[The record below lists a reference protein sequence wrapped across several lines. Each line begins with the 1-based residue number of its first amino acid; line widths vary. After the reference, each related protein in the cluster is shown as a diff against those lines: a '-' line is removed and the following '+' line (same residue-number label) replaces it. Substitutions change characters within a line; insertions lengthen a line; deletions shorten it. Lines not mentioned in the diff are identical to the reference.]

1 MKDRIVIRGAR
12 QHNLKGLDLD
22 LPRRAVIVVTGPSG
36 SGKSS
41 LAFDTVYAEGQRR
54 YVESLSTY
62 AKQFLDRMEKPDVD
76 RVEGISP
83 AVAIEQR
90 NPTKTSRS
98 TVGTATEVYDYL
110 RLLWARVGRT
120 FCPGRPGH
128 PCGREVRPDTVQ
140 SATDAV
146 LALPAGTRAM
156 VAFPLP
162 RSARLTH
169 ALVVENLRAMG
180 FVRVLADGRELHLDE
195 LPDGA
200 DLTAAD
206 ELLVVVDRVRVDAAD
221 ASRLAD
227 SLQMAFSEGEGEAVV
242 VPVGLDRLRFT
253 ERFRC
258 PDHPEIEFATP
269 TPQLFSFNNPYGSC
283 PECTGFGAVLRLDD
297 SLIVCNPSRSL
308 AEGAVDPWRMPRY
321 ETRRKKLYDF
331 ARREG
336 LSPDTP
342 WTELPEEFRGKVLHG
357 ARGFQ
362 GVHDFFEELEE
373 KRYKQYVRVFIRQ
386 YQTAQTCPVCNGA
399 KLRPGALWVRVAGMS
414 IADASQLPLTR
425 LRPWVRALRDG
436 ARTDE
441 VGSIAACP
449 RAGGSGA
456 AGSGDGSVDDRSM
469 AGGSVDG
476 GSAEGGSI
484 DGGSIDGGSVDGGSV
499 DSGSMEARSMDG
511 GAVEDRST
519 HSHPTDPS
527 STGRRS
533 TDDESGAIG
542 RAALTE
548 QERAIAETILKEL
561 DARVGFLDDVGLGY
575 LTLDR
580 QTRTLSG
587 GEAQRITLA
596 NSLGSRLVDTLYVL
610 DEPTIGLHPADN
622 DRLLRLLVR
631 LREHGNTVLVVE
643 HDPEAMRLADWLV
656 ELGPGSGERGG
667 ELVFAG
673 TLDEILRADTL
684 TGRYLS
690 GREEIALPA
699 RRRHVRGPR
708 IRLEGAREHN
718 LRGDAVDVP
727 LGALTVV
734 TGVSGSGKSTLV
746 HDVLYR
752 AVERE
757 LSGGETSA
765 KRHLGEAVGAFDRI
779 GGVGLVREVV
789 LVDQSPIGR
798 TPRSNPVTYIK
809 AWDEVRRIYS
819 SLSEARKRGFGP
831 GHFSFNVAGGRCEA
845 CKGEGQVQVE
855 MVFMADVF
863 VPCEVCQG
871 ARFRPEVLEVRYRNA
886 SVRDVLDMTV
896 DEAIRFFLQED
907 RLGQTLWHLQQ
918 VGLGYLRLGQPAP
931 TLSGGEAQRIKIA
944 RELAQGARKGGK
956 KLYILDEPTTGL
968 HMDDIRKLL
977 RVLGDL
983 VDAGH
988 TVLLIEHNLDVIK
1001 TADWVVDLG
1010 PGAGPDGGRVV
1021 AMGTPEQV
1029 AAVPE
1034 SLTGQ
1039 WLRPL
1044 LERRAVAAA
1053 SAE

>member
-1 MKDRIVIRGAR
+1 MKDKIVIRGAR
-12 QHNLKGLDLD
+12 QHNLKNLDLD
-22 LPRRAVIVVTGPSG
+22 LPRRSVIVVTGPSG

-98 TVGTATEVYDYL
+98 TVGTATEVFDYL

-120 FCPGRPGH
+120 FCPGDGH
-128 PCGREVRPDTVQ
+128 APCGREIRPDTVQ

-146 LALPAGTRAM
+146 LRLPEGTRLM
-156 VAFPLP
+156 VGFPLP

-169 ALVVENLRAMG
+169 ALVVENLRALG
-180 FVRVLADGRELHLDE
+180 FLRVLADGRELHLDDV
-195 LPDGA
+195 PAQGA
-200 DLTAAD
+200 NVDLTAAQ
-206 ELLVVVDRVRVDAAD
+206 ELVVVVDRLRVDPEE
-221 ASRLAD
+221 SGRVAD
-227 SLQMAFSEGEGEAVV
+227 SLQTAFAEGEGEAVV
-242 VPVGLDRLRFT
+242 VPVGGATLRFT

-258 PDHPEIEFATP
+258 PDHPHIEFANP
-269 TPQLFSFNNPYGSC
+269 SPQLFSFNNPYGSC
-283 PECTGFGAVLRLDD
+283 PECTGFGAVLQFDD
-297 SLIVCNPSRSL
+297 SLIICNPQRSL

-321 ETRRKKLYDF
+321 ETRRKQLYNF
-331 ARREG
+331 ARTEG
-336 LSPDTP
+336 VSVDTP
-342 WTELPEEFRGKVLHG
+342 WSELPEAFREKVLHG
-357 ARGFQ
+357 TRGFQ
-362 GVHDFFEELEE
+362 GVYSFFDDLDE
-373 KRYKQYVRVFIRQ
+373 KRYKQYIRVFIRQ

-399 KLRPGALWVRVAGMS
+399 KLRPEALWVRVGGRT
-414 IADASQLPLTR
+414 IADVSAFPLTR
-425 LRPWVRALRDG
+425 LRPWLAALRDESG
-436 ARTDE
+436 TTADGE
-441 VGSIAACP
+441 ACP
-449 RAGGSGA
+449 
-456 AGSGDGSVDDRSM
+456 DR
-469 AGGSVDG
+469 
-476 GSAEGGSI
+476 
-484 DGGSIDGGSVDGGSV
+484 
-499 DSGSMEARSMDG
+499 
-511 GAVEDRST
+511 
-519 HSHPTDPS
+519 P
-527 STGRRS
+527 
-533 TDDESGAIG
+533 
-542 RAALTE
+542 LTE
-548 QERAIAETILKEL
+548 QERAIADSILKEL

-643 HDPEAMRLADWLV
+643 HDPDAMRLADWLV

-667 ELVFAG
+667 QLVFSGSLEDLLQA
-673 TLDEILRADTL
+673 ETL

-690 GREEIALPA
+690 GREEIPIPA
-699 RRRHVRGPR
+699 RRRHTAGPK

-718 LRGDAVDVP
+718 LRGDRVEIPV
-727 LGALTVV
+727 GAMTAV

-752 AVERE
+752 ALERE
-757 LSGGETSA
+757 LGGGESSA
-765 KRHLGEAVGAFDRI
+765 KRHLGETVGAYDRL
-779 GGVGLVREVV
+779 GGTGLIKEVV

-819 SLSEARKRGFGP
+819 SLPEARKRGFGP
-831 GHFSFNVAGGRCEA
+831 GHFSFNVTGGRCEA

-863 VPCEVCQG
+863 VPCEVCNG
-871 ARFRPEVLEVRYRNA
+871 ARFKPEVLEVRYRNA
-886 SVRDVLDMTV
+886 SVKDVLEMTI
-896 DEAIRFFLQED
+896 DGAIRFFLQED
-907 RLGQTLWHLQQ
+907 RLGQALWHLQQ

-944 RELAQGARKGGK
+944 RELSQGARRGGK

-968 HMDDIRKLL
+968 HLDDIKKLL

-1001 TADWVVDLG
+1001 TADWIVDLG

-1021 AMGTPEQV
+1021 AMGTPEDVAQV
-1029 AAVPE
+1029 QE
-1034 SLTGQ
+1034 SLTGEY
-1039 WLRPL
+1039 LRRIL
-1044 LERRAVAAA
+1044 AERKMAAA
-1053 SAE
+1053 L

>member
-12 QHNLKGLDLD
+12 QHNLKNLDLD
-22 LPRRAVIVVTGPSG
+22 LPRRAVVVVTGPSG

-62 AKQFLDRMEKPDVD
+62 AKQFLERMEKPDVD

-98 TVGTATEVYDYL
+98 TVGTATEVHDYL

-120 FCPGRPGH
+120 FCPGPHPGE

-146 LALPAGTRAM
+146 AALPAGTRAL
-156 VAFPLP
+156 VCFPLP
-162 RSARLTH
+162 RSARVTH
-169 ALVVENLRAMG
+169 ALVAENLRALG
-180 FVRVLADGRELHLDE
+180 FLRVRADGRELHLDE
-195 LPDGA
+195 LPDGV
-200 DLTAAD
+200 DFTAAG
-206 ELLVVVDRVRVDAAD
+206 ELLVVVDRVRVDGEER
-221 ASRLAD
+221 SRLAD
-227 SLQMAFSEGEGEAVV
+227 SVQQAFTEGEGEAVV
-242 VPVGLDRLRFT
+242 VPVGGVPLRFT

-283 PECTGFGAVLRLDD
+283 PECTGFGAVLRFDE
-297 SLIVCNPSRSL
+297 SLIVCNPGRSL
-308 AEGAVDPWRMPRY
+308 REGAVDPWRMPRY
-321 ETRRKKLYDF
+321 EGRRKKLADF

-336 LSPDTP
+336 VSQDVP
-342 WTELPEEFRGKVLHG
+342 WRELPEAFRHAVLHG
-357 ARGFQ
+357 TRGFQ
-362 GVHDFFEELEE
+362 GVYAFFEDLEE
-373 KRYKQYVRVFIRQ
+373 KRYKQYIRVFLRQ
-386 YQTAQTCPVCNGA
+386 YQSAQTCPVCGGA
-399 KLRPGALWVRVAGMS
+399 KLRQEALRVRVAGRT
-414 IADASQLPLTR
+414 IAEVSELPLAR
-425 LRPWVRALRDG
+425 LRPWLDALGDAAGPGDAECPAVPLSPAER
-436 ARTDE
+436 E
-441 VGSIAACP
+441 IAA
-449 RAGGSGA
+449 
-456 AGSGDGSVDDRSM
+456 
-469 AGGSVDG
+469 
-476 GSAEGGSI
+476 SI
-484 DGGSIDGGSVDGGSV
+484 L
-499 DSGSMEARSMDG
+499 R
-511 GAVEDRST
+511 
-519 HSHPTDPS
+519 
-527 STGRRS
+527 
-533 TDDESGAIG
+533 
-542 RAALTE
+542 
-548 QERAIAETILKEL
+548 EL
-561 DARVGFLDDVGLGY
+561 DARVGFLCDVGLGY

-596 NSLGSRLVDTLYVL
+596 NALGSRLVDTLYVL

-622 DRLLRLLVR
+622 DRLLRLLAR
-631 LREHGNTVLVVE
+631 LREGGNTVLVVE

-667 ELVFAG
+667 GLVFQGPLAE
-673 TLDEILRADTL
+673 LLEADTL

-690 GREEIALPA
+690 GREEIAVPA
-699 RRRHVRGPR
+699 RRRHVKGARL
-708 IRLEGAREHN
+708 RLEGAREHN
-718 LRGDAVDVP
+718 LRGDAVEIP

-765 KRHLGEAVGAFDRI
+765 KRHLGEAVGAFDRLS
-779 GGVGLVREVV
+779 GAGLVRAVV

-809 AWDEVRRIYS
+809 AYDEVRRIFAE
-819 SLSEARKRGFGP
+819 LPDARARGFGP

-845 CKGEGQVQVE
+845 CKGDGQVQVE

-863 VPCEVCQG
+863 VPCEVCGG
-871 ARFRPEVLEVRYRNA
+871 ARFRPEVLEVRYRGR
-886 SVRDVLDMTV
+886 SIRDVLEMTV
-896 DEAIRFFLQED
+896 DEAIRFFLHED

-944 RELAQGARKGGK
+944 RELAQGARRGGK

-968 HMDDIRKLL
+968 HLDDVRKLL

-988 TVLLIEHNLDVIK
+988 TVLLIEHHLDVIK

-1010 PGAGPDGGRVV
+1010 PGAGPEGGRVV
-1021 AMGTPEQV
+1021 AMGTPEEV
-1029 AAVPE
+1029 ARVEE
-1034 SLTGQ
+1034 SVTGRY
-1039 WLRPL
+1039 LAPL
-1044 LERRAVAAA
+1044 LEPRLAAV
-1053 SAE
+1053 S

>member
-1 MKDRIVIRGAR
+1 MKDKIVIRGAR
-12 QHNLKGLDLD
+12 QHNLKNLDLD
-22 LPRRAVIVVTGPSG
+22 IPRRAVVVVTGPSG

-54 YVESLSTY
+54 YVESMSTY

-120 FCPGRPGH
+120 FCPGRHGE

-140 SATDAV
+140 SATDAI
-146 LALPAGTRAM
+146 LALPEGTRAM
-156 VAFPLP
+156 VCFPLP
-162 RSARLTH
+162 LSARVTH
-169 ALVVENLRAMG
+169 ALVAENLRALG
-180 FVRVLADGRELHLDE
+180 FLRLLVDGRELHLDD
-195 LPDGA
+195 LPDDGSVDFTRA
-200 DLTAAD
+200 RS
-206 ELLVVVDRVRVDAAD
+206 LLVVVDRIRVDPDETA
-221 ASRLAD
+221 RLAD
-227 SLQMAFSEGEGEAVV
+227 SLQTAFAEGEGEAIV
-242 VPVGLDRLRFT
+242 VPVGLDPLRFT

-258 PDHPEIEFATP
+258 PEHPEIEFATP

-283 PECTGFGAVLRLDD
+283 PECTGFGAVLRFDE

-308 AEGAVDPWRMPRY
+308 KEGAVDPWRMPRY
-321 ETRRKKLYDF
+321 EAKRKKLYDL
-331 ARREG
+331 ARKEG
-336 LSPDTP
+336 VSPDAP
-342 WTELPEEFRGKVLHG
+342 WTELPGEFREKVLRG
-357 ARGFQ
+357 TRGFQ
-362 GVHDFFEELEE
+362 GVYDFFEELEE
-373 KRYKQYVRVFIRQ
+373 KRYKQYIRVFIRQ
-386 YQTAQTCPVCNGA
+386 YQTAQTCPVCGGS
-399 KLRPGALWVRVAGMS
+399 KLRPEALRVRVAGMT
-414 IADASQLPLTR
+414 IADVSQLPLVR
-425 LRPWVRALRDG
+425 MKPWVRAL
-436 ARTDE
+436 DE
-441 VGSIAACP
+441 
-449 RAGGSGA
+449 
-456 AGSGDGSVDDRSM
+456 
-469 AGGSVDG
+469 
-476 GSAEGGSI
+476 EGG
-484 DGGSIDGGSVDGGSV
+484 
-499 DSGSMEARSMDG
+499 
-511 GAVEDRST
+511 
-519 HSHPTDPS
+519 P
-527 STGRRS
+527 
-533 TDDESGAIG
+533 
-542 RAALTE
+542 LTP
-548 QERAIAETILKEL
+548 QERGIAEQVLKEL

-667 ELVFAG
+667 ELVFEG

-690 GREEIALPA
+690 GREEIPIPT
-699 RRRHVRGPR
+699 RRRHVLGPK
-708 IRLEGAREHN
+708 IRLDGAREHN
-718 LRGDAVDVP
+718 LRGDRVEIP
-727 LGALTVV
+727 IGALTVV

-752 AVERE
+752 ALERE
-757 LSGGETSA
+757 LSGGETTA
-765 KRHLGEAVGAFDRI
+765 KRHLGEMVGAFDRLS
-779 GGVGLVREVV
+779 GAGLLKEVV

-819 SLSEARKRGFGP
+819 SLPEARKRGLGP
-831 GHFSFNVAGGRCEA
+831 GHFSFNVEGGRCEA

-863 VPCEVCQG
+863 VPCEVCGG
-871 ARFRPEVLEVRYRNA
+871 ARFKPDVLEVRYRKAN
-886 SVRDVLDMTV
+886 VHDVLEMTI

-907 RLGQTLWHLQQ
+907 RLGQSLWHLQQ

-944 RELAQGARKGGK
+944 RELALGARRGGK

-968 HMDDIRKLL
+968 HLDDIKKLL

-1010 PGAGPDGGRVV
+1010 PGAGPEGGSVV
-1021 AMGTPEQV
+1021 AMGTPEEV
-1029 AAVPE
+1029 ARVGE

-1039 WLRPL
+1039 YLARM
-1044 LERRAVAAA
+1044 LESATVAAA
-1053 SAE
+1053 SVS

>member
-1 MKDRIVIRGAR
+1 MKDKIVIRGAR
-12 QHNLKGLDLD
+12 QHNLKNLDLD
-22 LPRRAVIVVTGPSG
+22 LPRRAVVVVTGPSG

-120 FCPGRPGH
+120 FCPGHPDS
-128 PCGREVRPDTVQ
+128 PCGREIRPDTVQ

-156 VAFPLP
+156 VCFPLP
-162 RSARLTH
+162 LSAKVTH
-169 ALVVENLRAMG
+169 ALVVENLRALG
-180 FVRVLADGRELHLDE
+180 FLRVLADGRELHLDE
-195 LPDGA
+195 LPDEAGL
-200 DLTAAD
+200 DLTKAG
-206 ELLVVVDRVRVDAAD
+206 ELLVVVDRVRVDPDDGA
-221 ASRLAD
+221 RVAD
-227 SLQMAFSEGEGEAVV
+227 SLQTAFAEGEGEAVV
-242 VPVGLDRLRFT
+242 VPVGGPRLRFT

-258 PDHPEIEFATP
+258 PDHPQIEFATP
-269 TPQLFSFNNPYGSC
+269 SPQLFSFNNPYGSC
-283 PECTGFGAVLRLDD
+283 PECTGFGAVLRFDE
-297 SLIVCNPSRSL
+297 SLIVCNPGRSL
-308 AEGAVDPWRMPRY
+308 REGAVDPWRMPRY
-321 ETRRKKLYDF
+321 EGRRKKLFDF
-331 ARREG
+331 AKREG
-336 LSPDTP
+336 VSADKP
-342 WTELPEEFRGKVLHG
+342 WSELPEDFRRKVLHG

-362 GVHDFFEELEE
+362 GLYSFFEDLEE

-386 YQTAQTCPVCNGA
+386 YQTAQTCPVCDGA
-399 KLRPGALWVRVAGMS
+399 KLRPEALRVRVSGRTVAEV
-414 IADASQLPLTR
+414 SQLPLTR
-425 LRPWVRALRDG
+425 LRAWLAALRADG
-436 ARTDE
+436 
-441 VGSIAACP
+441 V
-449 RAGGSGA
+449 AGG
-456 AGSGDGSVDDRSM
+456 
-469 AGGSVDG
+469 
-476 GSAEGGSI
+476 
-484 DGGSIDGGSVDGGSV
+484 
-499 DSGSMEARSMDG
+499 
-511 GAVEDRST
+511 EDCPATPLS
-519 HSHPTDPS
+519 P
-527 STGRRS
+527 
-533 TDDESGAIG
+533 
-542 RAALTE
+542 
-548 QERAIAETILKEL
+548 QERGIAEQVLKEL

-667 ELVFAG
+667 SLVFQG
-673 TLDEILRADTL
+673 TLDELLRADTL

-690 GREEIALPA
+690 GREEIPVPA
-699 RRRHVRGPR
+699 RRRHVTGPR
-708 IRLEGAREHN
+708 LRLEGAREHN
-718 LRGDAVDVP
+718 LRGERVEIP
-727 LGALTVV
+727 LGVLTVV

-752 AVERE
+752 ALERE

-765 KRHLGEAVGAFDRI
+765 KRHLGDVVGAYDRLT
-779 GGVGLVREVV
+779 GTGLLHEVV

-809 AWDEVRRIYS
+809 AWDEVRRIFS
-819 SLSEARKRGFGP
+819 SLPEARKRGFGP

-863 VPCEVCQG
+863 VPCEVCGG
-871 ARFRPEVLEVRYRNA
+871 ARFKPEVLEVRYRKA
-886 SVRDVLDMTV
+886 SVRDVLDMTI

-907 RLGQTLWHLQQ
+907 RLGQQLWHLQQ

-944 RELAQGARKGGK
+944 RELALGARRGGN

-968 HMDDIRKLL
+968 HLDDIRKLL
-977 RVLGDL
+977 RVLGHL
-983 VDAGH
+983 VEAGH

-1010 PGAGPDGGRVV
+1010 PGAGPEGGRVV

-1029 AAVPE
+1029 AQVPG
-1034 SLTGQ
+1034 SLTGGYLARILQ
-1039 WLRPL
+1039 PSV
-1044 LERRAVAAA
+1044 VAGVAGG
-1053 SAE
+1053 

>member
-1 MKDRIVIRGAR
+1 MKDRITIRGAR
-12 QHNLKGLDLD
+12 QHNLKNLDLD
-22 LPRRAVIVVTGPSG
+22 LPRRSVIVVTGPSG

-110 RLLWARVGRT
+110 RLLFARVGRT
-120 FCPGRPGH
+120 FCPGQGDT

-146 LALPAGTRAM
+146 LALPPGTRAM

-162 RSARLTH
+162 RSARVTH
-169 ALVVENLRAMG
+169 ALVVDNLRALG
-180 FVRVLADGRELHLDE
+180 FLRVLADGRELHLDE
-195 LPDGA
+195 LPEGIDI
-200 DLTAAD
+200 TAAG
-206 ELLVVVDRVRVDAAD
+206 ELLVIVDRFRVDPEEG
-221 ASRLAD
+221 SRLAD
-227 SLQMAFSEGEGEAVV
+227 SLQQAFAEGEGEAVV
-242 VPVGLDRLRFT
+242 VPVDGARMRFT

-269 TPQLFSFNNPYGSC
+269 SPQLFSFNNPYGSC
-283 PECTGFGAVLRLDD
+283 PECTGFGAVLQLDD

-321 ETRRKKLYDF
+321 EARRKSLQTF
-331 ARREG
+331 AKKEG
-336 LSPDTP
+336 VPFDAP
-342 WTELPEEFRGKVLHG
+342 WAELPEAFRQKVLHG

-362 GVHDFFEELEE
+362 GVYSFFEDLEE
-373 KRYKQYVRVFIRQ
+373 KRYKQYIRVFIRQ
-386 YQTAQTCPVCNGA
+386 YQTARTCPTCGGA
-399 KLRPGALWVRVAGMS
+399 KLRREALWVRVAGRT
-414 IADASQLPLTR
+414 IADVSQLPLTR
-425 LRPWVRALRDG
+425 LRPWVRALH
-436 ARTDE
+436 DE
-441 VGSIAACP
+441 
-449 RAGGSGA
+449 GA
-456 AGSGDGSVDDRSM
+456 APGPDCPAS
-469 AGGSVDG
+469 
-476 GSAEGGSI
+476 
-484 DGGSIDGGSVDGGSV
+484 
-499 DSGSMEARSMDG
+499 
-511 GAVEDRST
+511 
-519 HSHPTDPS
+519 P
-527 STGRRS
+527 
-533 TDDESGAIG
+533 
-542 RAALTE
+542 LTP
-548 QERAIAETILKEL
+548 QERGIAEQVLKEL

-667 ELVFAG
+667 ELVFSGPLSA
-673 TLDEILRADTL
+673 LLEADTL

-690 GREEIALPA
+690 GREEIPVPS
-699 RRRHVRGPR
+699 RRRHVLGPKV
-708 IRLEGAREHN
+708 RLEGAREHN
-718 LRGDAVDVP
+718 LRGDRVEIP

-757 LSGGETSA
+757 LSGGETTA

-779 GGVGLVREVV
+779 TGAGLLKEVV

-819 SLSEARKRGFGP
+819 SLPEARRRGLGP

-863 VPCEVCQG
+863 VPCEVCGG
-871 ARFRPEVLEVRYRNA
+871 ARFKPEVLDVRYRSA
-886 SVRDVLDMTV
+886 SVKDVLEMTI

-907 RLGQTLWHLQQ
+907 RLGQQLWHLQQ

-944 RELAQGARKGGK
+944 RELALGARKGGK

-968 HMDDIRKLL
+968 HLDDIRKLL

-1001 TADWVVDLG
+1001 TADWIVDLG

-1029 AAVPE
+1029 AGVGE
-1034 SLTGQ
+1034 SVTGRY
-1039 WLRPL
+1039 LAGVLSPK
-1044 LERRAVAAA
+1044 
-1053 SAE
+1053 S

>member
-1 MKDRIVIRGAR
+1 MKDRIVVRGAR
-12 QHNLKGLDLD
+12 QHNLKNLDLD
-22 LPRRAVIVVTGPSG
+22 LPRRSVIVVTGPSG

-120 FCPGRPGH
+120 YCPGH
-128 PCGREVRPDTVQ
+128 ADSPCGREVRPDTVQ

-156 VAFPLP
+156 VCFVLP
-162 RSARLTH
+162 RSARVTH
-169 ALVVENLRAMG
+169 ALVAENLRALG
-180 FVRVLADGRELHLDE
+180 FLRVLADGRELHLDE
-195 LPDGA
+195 LPEGTDF
-200 DLTAAD
+200 TAAA
-206 ELLVVVDRVRVDAAD
+206 ELLVVVDRVRVDSGDAA
-221 ASRLAD
+221 RLAD
-227 SLQMAFSEGEGEAVV
+227 SLQTAFTEGEGETVV
-242 VPVGLDRLRFT
+242 VPVGLPVMRFT

-258 PDHPEIEFATP
+258 PDHPEIEFASP

-297 SLIVCNPSRSL
+297 SLIVCNPGRSL

-321 ETRRKKLYDF
+321 DTRRKRLAEF
-331 ARREG
+331 AKKEG
-336 LSPDTP
+336 VSVDTP
-342 WTELPEEFRGKVLHG
+342 WSELPDDFRRKVLHG

-362 GVHDFFEELEE
+362 GVYSFFEDLEE

-386 YQTAQTCPVCNGA
+386 YQSAQECPVCGGA
-399 KLRPGALWVRVAGMS
+399 KLRPEALRVRVMGRT
-414 IADASQLPLTR
+414 IAEVAQIPLTR
-425 LRPWVRALRDG
+425 LRPWLGLLRDP
-436 ARTDE
+436 AAPLPADCPASPLSDAERE
-441 VGSIAACP
+441 IAA
-449 RAGGSGA
+449 S
-456 AGSGDGSVDDRSM
+456 
-469 AGGSVDG
+469 
-476 GSAEGGSI
+476 
-484 DGGSIDGGSVDGGSV
+484 
-499 DSGSMEARSMDG
+499 
-511 GAVEDRST
+511 
-519 HSHPTDPS
+519 
-527 STGRRS
+527 
-533 TDDESGAIG
+533 
-542 RAALTE
+542 
-548 QERAIAETILKEL
+548 ILKEL

-587 GEAQRITLA
+587 GEAQRISLA
-596 NSLGSRLVDTLYVL
+596 NALGSRLVDTLYVL

-631 LREHGNTVLVVE
+631 LREQGNTVLVVE
-643 HDPEAMRLADWLV
+643 HDPEAMRIADWLV
-656 ELGPGSGERGG
+656 ELGPGSGELGG
-667 ELVFAG
+667 QLVFEG
-673 TLDEILRADTL
+673 TLEEILRADSL

-690 GREEIALPA
+690 GRAEIATPE
-699 RRRHVRGPR
+699 RRRFVRGLKL
-708 IRLEGAREHN
+708 RLEGAREHN
-718 LRGDAVDVP
+718 LRGDAVEIP

-757 LSGGETSA
+757 LSGGETTA
-765 KRHLGEAVGAFDRI
+765 KRHLGEAVGAFTSLH
-779 GGVGLVREVV
+779 GAGLLREVV

-819 SLSEARKRGFGP
+819 SLPEARKRGFGP
-831 GHFSFNVAGGRCEA
+831 GHFSFNVTGGRCEA

-871 ARFRPEVLEVRYRNA
+871 ARFKPEVLEVKYRKA
-886 SVRDVLDMTV
+886 SVKDVLEMTI

-944 RELAQGARKGGK
+944 RELAMGARRGGK

-968 HMDDIRKLL
+968 HLDDIKKLL

-1001 TADWVVDLG
+1001 TADWIVDLG

-1029 AAVPE
+1029 AAVQE

-1044 LERRAVAAA
+1044 LERKVAAVG
-1053 SAE
+1053 